1 MHATMLTRMKHGYRI
16 GKRSFRVLRGDPR
29 LLAFPLVSTVIVLV
43 TLLLLGGAALGAS
56 SVTNVGGASELWIY
70 GALFVIYFVS
80 TAIATF
86 FTAALTHCVASQFD
100 GEPATFRDGLGAAW
114 RARRKVLIWAAAAAT
129 VGVVVRLLEERFG
142 FVGAIVAWVFNA
154 SWAILTFFVVP
165 VMVLDDV
172 STQGMFRKSA
182 TTFRETW
189 GESATVSLGLSAV
202 VALVTAVPVVILV
215 VLFVAGIAPLV
226 MGALVV
232 VVVAIA
238 ALVAQTLGA
247 ISRTALYLYARDGE
261 SLGPFNDVS
270 AEDILA

>member
-1 MHATMLTRMKHGYRI
+1 MKHGYRI
-16 GKRSFRVLRGDPR
+16 GKRSFRVLRGEPR